1 MWRITYCGYYI
12 TKNTRPYRTISDVQS
27 NIRHLGREMEIGGT
41 KNLKKMKEVCS
52 RKLTSL
58 SSQVVFPCRQPFP
71 PAFLLLFCPF
81 TSHSSSFSSSSSSV
95 LIETAPLFLFLLFYL
110 CVWLLFW
117 RNYTVLWWTMLLV
130 YNSTKILIYLKLLS
144 Q

>member
-1 MWRITYCGYYI
+1 MGIMELKIPVLTGLYQTYS
-12 TKNTRPYRTISDVQS
+12 RISDISAEKWKSGV
-27 NIRHLGREMEIGGT
+27 
-41 KNLKKMKEVCS
+41 LKTW
-52 RKLTSL
+52 RKWKKFVVE
-58 SSQVVFPCRQPFP
+58 SSHRYHHRLFSHVVSHFP

-81 TSHSSSFSSSSSSV
+81 TSHSSSFSSSASSSSSSV

-117 RNYTVLWWTMLLV
+117 RNYTILWWTMSLV